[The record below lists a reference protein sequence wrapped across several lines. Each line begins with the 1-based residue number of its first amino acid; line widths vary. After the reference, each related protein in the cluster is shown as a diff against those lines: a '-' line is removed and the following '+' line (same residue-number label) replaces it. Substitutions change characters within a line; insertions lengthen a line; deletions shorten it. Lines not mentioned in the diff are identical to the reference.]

1 MTNLLEMKNFIR
13 EYRDYLLFMGGA
25 VFWGLGEGMYIYY
38 QTIYMEQLGA
48 QPVLIGACFSIIG
61 VVQMVIQTPAGYLT
75 DRYGRRPMLWAGWL
89 IAVSSVW
96 IYYFAQSIPVFLI
109 GLFVNGL
116 MAVGWPAQ
124 YSYIATAT
132 NKMSP
137 SRSLTLMMS
146 FTFIGNVLGTLISS
160 QVSAGSGIRIVYLL
174 AAISVTISA
183 LFILSLRPQVVEK
196 HPIISKDQ
204 GLLRN
209 RRLMIFMAILLVVSM
224 GITLP
229 YILASNFLQNQVGLN
244 LREIGSLGVIAGIGN
259 VIVLLF
265 VGNLNP
271 ILAFLIGQALLG
283 AFSGILWLGQG
294 TVLFHLAYFC
304 LGGIWLTKMIAVALV
319 KQMVRAEEM
328 GLAIGMAETLKALAM
343 ILAPFLAGLLYQ
355 VSPEK
360 PFSFGFGV
368 VAAGFILTLAFF
380 SLQSKS
386 VLFSQRTHM
395 PG

>member
-1 MTNLLEMKNFIR
+1 MKNFVK

-96 IYYFAQSIPVFLI
+96 IYYFAQSITVFLI

-132 NKMSP
+132 HKMSP

-160 QVSAGSGIRIVYLL
+160 QVSADSGIRIVYLL
-174 AAISVTISA
+174 AAISVTVSA
-183 LFILSLRPQVVEK
+183 LFVLSLRPQVVEK
-196 HPIISKDQ
+196 HPIVSKDQ
-204 GLLRN
+204 GILRN
-209 RRLMIFMAILLVVSM
+209 GRLMIFMAILLVVSM
-224 GITLP
+224 GTTLP

-259 VIVLLF
+259 VVVLLF

-294 TVLFHLAYFC
+294 TVLYRLAYFC

-319 KQMVRAEEM
+319 KQMARAEDM

-368 VAAGFILTLAFF
+368 VAAGFILTLAFY
-380 SLQSKS
+380 SLQTKS
-386 VLFSQRTHM
+386 ILFNQRTNS
-395 PG
+395 PS